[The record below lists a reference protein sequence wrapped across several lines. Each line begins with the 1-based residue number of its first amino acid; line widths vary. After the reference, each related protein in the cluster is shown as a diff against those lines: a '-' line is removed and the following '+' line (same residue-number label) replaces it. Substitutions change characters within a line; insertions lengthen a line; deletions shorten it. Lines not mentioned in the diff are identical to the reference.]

1 MEPYSKP
8 MAAAALIQND
18 AGALLI
24 VKPNYREG
32 WLLPGGMVE
41 FNESPKQA
49 CRREINEEVGLELQ
63 VGRLLCVDYQSMD
76 YQNND
81 RHGVESL
88 KFLFD
93 GGVVTRAQT
102 ASIVLQEDE
111 LNAHTFVSPAEA
123 LRKLSRALS
132 RRTRHALT
140 AQQTGQTF
148 YLENQALS

>member
-18 AGALLI
+18 AGAPLI
-24 VKPNYREG
+24 VEPNYRKG

-41 FNESPKQA
+41 LDESPKQA
-49 CRREINEEVGLELQ
+49 CRREIKEEVGLELQ
-63 VGRLLCVDYQSMD
+63 VGRLLCVDNQSVED
-76 YQNND
+76 HND
-81 RHGVESL
+81 QHGVESL

-111 LNAHTFVSPAEA
+111 LNAHAFVSHAEA

-132 RRTRHALT
+132 RRTRHALA
-140 AQQTGQTF
+140 AQRTGQTF
-148 YLENQALS
+148 YLENQALY